1 MNLSLSSLGL
11 RLLGQ
16 KHGLDVGEHTTLGNG
31 DAGQKLV
38 QLLVVADGKLK
49 MTGDDSGLLV
59 VTGSVSSQ
67 LEDFSGEVLEHGGQ
81 VHWGTGSHTLGVV
94 SFAEKSVDTSNRELK
109 SSSAGARLG
118 LSLNFSS
125 LSTSRHDELFSVS
138 TSTTRNIP
146 LAVFLAFLKYGQAT
160 AMALWVKTPLA
171 TLPNGRVVRVVCVV
185 CVTVC
190 ASI

>member
-125 LSTSRHDELFSVS
+125 LSTSRHDECFFLVNNKKKDAPKTGFLVFIRTGTQSGKGEG
-138 TSTTRNIP
+138 TR
-146 LAVFLAFLKYGQAT
+146 
-160 AMALWVKTPLA
+160 
-171 TLPNGRVVRVVCVV
+171 
-185 CVTVC
+185 
-190 ASI
+190 SE